1 MNIALIDDNPKDRND
16 LELILKEYDAIHHFD
31 MNTDSFSDG
40 RSFLEQYHPFQYT
53 IIFLDIYMDGLDG
66 IETARQIRSQD
77 DEVFLVFL
85 TSSNDHRPEAF
96 PLFAS
101 SYLSKPCS
109 QEEVFRT
116 LDHLFRLR
124 TQIEKRFSFSYNRK
138 DYSLRYS
145 DIVSLESDR
154 NYLQIKDSKGN
165 VYRTRMTFS
174 SAEAKMDG
182 RFLTLIKGII
192 VNMDYIAQI
201 CDNCCQMQD
210 GTFFPI
216 SIKKQKVL
224 QKTLLNYKFS
234 KIRSE
239 SLSAGGQT

>member
-1 MNIALIDDNPKDRND
+1 
-16 LELILKEYDAIHHFD
+16 
-31 MNTDSFSDG
+31 
-40 RSFLEQYHPFQYT
+40 
-53 IIFLDIYMDGLDG
+53 
-66 IETARQIRSQD
+66 
-77 DEVFLVFL
+77 
-85 TSSNDHRPEAF
+85 
-96 PLFAS
+96 
-101 SYLSKPCS
+101 
-109 QEEVFRT
+109 
-116 LDHLFRLR
+116 
-124 TQIEKRFSFSYNRK
+124 
-138 DYSLRYS
+138 
-145 DIVSLESDR
+145 
-154 NYLQIKDSKGN
+154 
-165 VYRTRMTFS
+165 MTFS

-201 CDNCCQMQD
+201 CDNRCQMQD